1 MRLEISLMGI
11 EIILFIIIGA
21 FTGGF
26 VSGLSGF
33 GTGLFAL
40 GWWLAVMPPI
50 DAVIVVVIM
59 SLVGGAQGIYAVR
72 KAVDMANL
80 WRFLLPA
87 LVGIGVGVWLLDL
100 VDVNHLKLLVA
111 SLLILFGGY
120 FSFQKTLPKL
130 GRHYL
135 AVDMAVGWIGGVL
148 GMLAGLSG
156 ALLTMWVSLY
166 DWPKVQR
173 RAVIQS
179 FNMLVLSLVFMLL
192 AWRGLLDVHILL
204 LVAIALPSSVVGTQ
218 VGIRVFQR
226 LSDQQFQQ
234 ILIWLTLISG
244 LVLAGSE
251 LAVILG
257 ASKFQ
262 SFL

>member
-1 MRLEISLMGI
+1 M
-11 EIILFIIIGA
+11 
-21 FTGGF
+21 
-26 VSGLSGF
+26 V
-33 GTGLFAL
+33 
-40 GWWLAVMPPI
+40 
-50 DAVIVVVIM
+50 
-59 SLVGGAQGIYAVR
+59 
-72 KAVDMANL
+72 NL

-166 DWPKVQR
+166 DWPKMQR
-173 RAVIQS
+173 RAMIQS

-192 AWRGLLDVHILL
+192 AWRGLLDAHILL

>member
-1 MRLEISLMGI
+1 
-11 EIILFIIIGA
+11 
-21 FTGGF
+21 
-26 VSGLSGF
+26 
-33 GTGLFAL
+33 
-40 GWWLAVMPPI
+40 
-50 DAVIVVVIM
+50 
-59 SLVGGAQGIYAVR
+59 
-72 KAVDMANL
+72 
-80 WRFLLPA
+80 
-87 LVGIGVGVWLLDL
+87 
-100 VDVNHLKLLVA
+100 
-111 SLLILFGGY
+111 
-120 FSFQKTLPKL
+120 
-130 GRHYL
+130 
-135 AVDMAVGWIGGVL
+135 
-148 GMLAGLSG
+148 
-156 ALLTMWVSLY
+156 
-166 DWPKVQR
+166 
-173 RAVIQS
+173 VIQS

-192 AWRGLLDVHILL
+192 AWRGLLDAHILL